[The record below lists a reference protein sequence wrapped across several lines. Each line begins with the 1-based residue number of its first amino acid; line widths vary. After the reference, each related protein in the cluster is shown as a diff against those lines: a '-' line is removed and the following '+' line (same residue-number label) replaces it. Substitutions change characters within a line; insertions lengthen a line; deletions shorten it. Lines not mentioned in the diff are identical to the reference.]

1 MDKTVKCRDRL
12 AELAQH
18 EAPGYRHHPT
28 TFTYE
33 IRLPEWLFLLGVTRP
48 LSGVRGLRSE
58 ACAEAGRSR
67 DEQR

>member
-33 IRLPEWLFLLGVTRP
+33 IRLPEWFFLLGVTRP
-48 LSGVRGLRSE
+48 LRSVLNGQE
-58 ACAEAGRSR
+58 N
-67 DEQR
+67 